1 MVTPR
6 IVKLF
11 YAAAAVVLLSG
22 AFAICQAQ
30 GQTHVMDVL
39 PGTSFLGHDFVA
51 VPFGTLDFGGAVG
64 EQNTGNAAIVTTNGQ
79 IQAAPSHGSVAR
91 RAAVDDRGRHAPAPP
106 RARRPCHE

>member
-1 MVTPR
+1 MCFGESLSIRTNILKETMMLTPR
-6 IVKLF
+6 IVQLF

-30 GQTHVMDVL
+30 VILQTHVMDVL

-64 EQNTGNAAIVTTNGQ
+64 EQNTGNDAIVTRNHQ
-79 IQAAPSHGSVAR
+79 VK
-91 RAAVDDRGRHAPAPP
+91 APP
-106 RARRPCHE
+106 

>member
-1 MVTPR
+1 MLTPR

-51 VPFGTLDFGGAVG
+51 VPFGALDFGGAVG

-79 IQAAPSHGSVAR
+79 IQAAPSHGEDAFGIEKSN
-91 RAAVDDRGRHAPAPP
+91 
-106 RARRPCHE
+106 